1 MENTTTLMKYLGV
14 EEITTPR
21 QQVNGTREFALPYKI
36 RGKRVTLASYQS
48 GYVRIDRNCH
58 SRYQINPTYEV
69 PYKIINKQGELR
81 AWTNKRRIMIYGE
94 QPRIDF
100 IFNYILKNYYNKQWQ
115 KH

>member
-21 QQVNGTREFALPYKI
+21 QQVNGTREFAIPFYL
-36 RGKRVTLASYQS
+36 RGKRVTLASYKS

-58 SRYQINPTYEV
+58 TKYQINPTYEV
-69 PYKIINKQGELR
+69 PYKFISADGELN
-81 AWTNKRRIMIYGE
+81 AWTNKRRMMIYGE
-94 QPRIDF
+94 DNRINF

-115 KH
+115 K

>member
-14 EEITTPR
+14 EEITTPK
-21 QQVNGTREFALPYKI
+21 QQDNGTREFALPYKI

-69 PYKIINKQGELR
+69 PYKFVSAYGELKS
-81 AWTNKRRIMIYGE
+81 WTNKRRMMIYGE
-94 QPRIDF
+94 KNRIDF

-115 KH
+115 K

>member
-1 MENTTTLMKYLGV
+1 MKYLGV

-21 QQVNGTREFALPYKI
+21 QQVNGTREFAIPFYI

-69 PYKIINKQGELR
+69 PYKFVSAYGELKS
-81 AWTNKRRIMIYGE
+81 WTNRKRMMIYGE
-94 QPRIDF
+94 DNRINF

-115 KH
+115 K